1 MHGHLM
7 SQVVK
12 AGLLCLYVYGNIPH
26 MSMVNECQPQKLLK
40 NMNIGAGTRNSDL
53 VNNQE
58 KLLARGTETGEE

>member
-26 MSMVNECQPQKLLK
+26 MSMVNECQPQNLLK
-40 NMNIGAGTRNSDL
+40 NMNIGAGTRYSG
-53 VNNQE
+53 E
-58 KLLARGTETGEE
+58 KT